1 MTEFMNYMT
10 QISKKVIQLCKKQ
23 DDAHE
28 GTHYDPKT
36 GEKYQYGII
45 MDGHG
50 YDYTVAVIRDIL
62 KQEMEV
68 ILNSENPHLE
78 IQSRIEEKYK
88 QRMRN
93 LEENIYVKETKE
105 DIDYSM
111 HSGGSTFLLC
121 KLYGNRIELFSV
133 GDSEVY
139 IYINDNL
146 AYHNPVHNWDNP
158 AEQDRLLARTDIHV
172 RPVFNNITRIISPT
186 KTGFTKSNCI
196 EYVDI
201 ITGDLL
207 TKLVPTQALGH
218 DSITQFLPE
227 RFTIPI
233 QDSDK
238 IKIVLASD
246 GLWDVFCPEHP
257 EDHARLLELDAYELA
272 NIAESRWKQEWD
284 VAIDISEP
292 DILYDTKSKYAENNY
307 DDVSVITFLRTP
319 L

>member
-1 MTEFMNYMT
+1 MSEFMNYTT

-23 DDAHE
+23 DDAYE
-28 GTHYDPKT
+28 GTHYDPIT
-36 GEKYQYGII
+36 CEKYQYGII

-62 KQEMEV
+62 NQSMEV

-88 QRMRN
+88 DRMRN
-93 LEENIYVKETKE
+93 LQENIYFKETKE
-105 DIDYSM
+105 DIEYSM
-111 HSGGSTFLLC
+111 HSGGSTLLLC
-121 KLYGNRIELFSV
+121 KLYENRIEIFSV
-133 GDSEVY
+133 GDSEAYV
-139 IYINDNL
+139 YINDTL
-146 AYHNPVHNWDNP
+146 VYHNPVHNWDNLR
-158 AEQDRLLARTDIHV
+158 EQDRLLARTDVYI
-172 RPVFNNITRIISPT
+172 RPVFSNITRIISPT
-186 KTGFTKSNCI
+186 KTGFTKSTCI
-196 EYVDI
+196 EYVDT

-233 QDSDK
+233 QDNDK

-292 DILYDTKSKYAENNY
+292 DILYDTKSKYSENNY

>member
-1 MTEFMNYMT
+1 MAEFMNYIT

-23 DDAHE
+23 DDAYE
-28 GTHYDPKT
+28 GTHYNPIT

-88 QRMRN
+88 HRMRD
-93 LEENIYVKETKE
+93 LQENIYFKETKE
-105 DIDYSM
+105 DIEYSM

-121 KLYGNRIELFSV
+121 KLYENRIEIFSV
-133 GDSEVY
+133 GDSEAYV
-139 IYINDNL
+139 YINDTL
-146 AYHNPVHNWDNP
+146 VYHNPVHKWDNP
-158 AEQDRLLARTDIHV
+158 SEQDRLLARTDVYI
-172 RPVFNNITRIISPT
+172 RPVLNNITRIISPT
-186 KTGFTKSNCI
+186 KTGFAKSTCI
-196 EYVDI
+196 EYVDA

-246 GLWDVFCPEHP
+246 GLWDIFSPDHP
-257 EDHARLLELDAYELA
+257 EDHTRLLDMDAYELA

-292 DILYDTKSKYAENNY
+292 DILYDTKSKYSENNY